1 MRRRGLFRLLRCCTL
16 FLFCLLL
23 LCGCHRSSGEPET
36 AEEADEEETEETEPA
51 FEGEY
56 PGTVAAKE
64 PGEEESPYYGIMYA
78 TVLDIDGGGM
88 DSSTVYSF
96 KDKNDPDNAWS
107 VTGLEIGYIEAE
119 LAAGTDGVILFHGDM
134 VRNTEDVEFIAVLP
148 DGGYTLKRIFGVT
161 TANMMSSFTVQT
173 GDGTQIQLIKDNCRI
188 DNGAMT
194 RDSGDP
200 VIVYYADGG
209 ELGCYPLRVY
219 EGK

>member
-1 MRRRGLFRLLRCCTL
+1 
-16 FLFCLLL
+16 
-23 LCGCHRSSGEPET
+23 
-36 AEEADEEETEETEPA
+36 
-51 FEGEY
+51 
-56 PGTVAAKE
+56 
-64 PGEEESPYYGIMYA
+64 
-78 TVLDIDGGGM
+78 M

-119 LAAGTDGVILFHGDM
+119 LAAGTDVVILFHGDM

>member
-64 PGEEESPYYGIMYA
+64 PGAEESPYYGIMYA
-78 TVLDIDGGGM
+78 TVLDIDGSGM

-119 LAAGTDGVILFHGDM
+119 LAAGTDVVILFHGDM

-161 TANMMSSFTVQT
+161 TANMMSSFTAQT
-173 GDGTQIQLIKDNCRI
+173 GDGTQIQLIKRRI
-188 DNGAMT
+188 DGVETCA
-194 RDSGDP
+194 
-200 VIVYYADGG
+200 
-209 ELGCYPLRVY
+209 RV
-219 EGK
+219 GLALAVLALILAVAL

>member
-1 MRRRGLFRLLRCCTL
+1 MKRRTYRSAGPVCLIIMI
-16 FLFCLLL
+16 CLLGL
-23 LCGCHRSSGEPET
+23 GGCRRSTEEPET
-36 AEEADEEETEETEPA
+36 AAAAEEDPEETEPA

-56 PGTVAAKE
+56 PGTVAAKY
-64 PGEEESPYYGIMYA
+64 PGEEGSPYYGIMYA
-78 TVLDIDGGGM
+78 TVLDINGSGM

-107 VTGLEIGYIEAE
+107 VTGLEIGDIEAE
-119 LAAGTDGVILFHGDM
+119 LSAGTDVVILFHGDM
-134 VRNTEDVEFIAVLP
+134 VGDTENVEFLAVLP
-148 DGGYTLKRIFGVT
+148 DGQYALKRVSGVT
-161 TANMMSSFTVQT
+161 TSNMMSSFTVQA
-173 GDGTQIQLIKDNCRI
+173 GDGTQIQMIKDNCRI

-200 VIVYYADGG
+200 VVVYYADGG